1 VLLCVS
7 RLAHALGHLDDAIRL
22 LSSVLSRDPL
32 YAAGSN
38 NLSEVYARAGRLVEA
53 EAAERRVL
61 EISPTYASGPY
72 NLAVVLLALGRSEE
86 ALQVVTAQQPPGEDR
101 MIGLTIGYHAVGR
114 KAESDA
120 QLAELIREHADDDA
134 FEIAQARAYR
144 GEVNEAFKW
153 LDRAYAQK
161 DVALYLVRGDIL
173 LRNIAA
179 DPRYKAFLR
188 KMNLPE

>member
-1 VLLCVS
+1 M
-7 RLAHALGHLDDAIRL
+7 

-53 EAAERRVL
+53 ESAERRDL
-61 EISPTYASGPY
+61 EISPTSASGSY

-86 ALQVVTAQQPPGEDR
+86 AVQVVTALQQPGDDR

-114 KAESDA
+114 KAESDT
-120 QLAELIREHADDDA
+120 QLAALIREHADDGA
-134 FEIAQARAYR
+134 FEITQAHAYR
-144 GEVNEAFKW
+144 GELDEAFKW

-161 DVALYLVRGDIL
+161 DVGLYFVRGDTL
-173 LRNIAA
+173 LRNIAS
-179 DPRYKAFLR
+179 DPRYKAFLK